1 MFKRKTQSGFTL
13 VEVMLVIVFMT
24 ILLTITMGN
33 FFGVRNKYA
42 VTTAVEKIVF
52 DLRLA
57 FENARGQKDG
67 TAWGVRLNNDAAGQ
81 FFEIFSGD
89 SYAGGVKSS
98 YTILPADL
106 KFTSPSSGTNLDV
119 IFAKLTGL
127 PASQASITIESRNTT
142 VAKTITVNANG
153 TILY

>member
-1 MFKRKTQSGFTL
+1 MIKRKTQSGFTL
-13 VEVMLVIVFMT
+13 VEVMLVIVLMV
-24 ILLTITMGN
+24 LLLMITTGN

-42 VTTAVEKIVF
+42 VNAAIEKIVF

-57 FENARGQKDG
+57 HENARGQKDG
-67 TAWGVRLNNDAAGQ
+67 TAWGVRINNDAVGQ

-106 KFTSPSSGTNLDV
+106 RFTTPGSGTNLDV

-127 PASQASITIESRNTT
+127 PASQASITIESRKTT

-153 TILY
+153 TIIY